1 MLFSTKYINHFFYP
15 KKIYVKIFI
24 NYKIIKNTVSG
35 VYFSLANVQQKSAY
49 PYITEFKKEPFKSF
63 IIVKQKDIGNFY
75 LSGYNDLI
83 KFYEFFN
90 NNLVNTSNL
99 TLENIFWFLLLK
111 KYLKNE
117 KKIKKNEIYDF
128 IKKCEIQKN
137 EKLGFKLSPNIQK
150 FPDVYSTFLALA
162 CLKNLGFLEEYLSSE
177 NIKLEIKN
185 FVLSHEKK
193 NTFMHCHDEQCDICK
208 KISPGRTLF
217 FVLEIFTIIGVDVRL
232 NRDQFRGFFDDSRK
246 KSYGLI
252 FKLLC
257 QKYLDLDSE
266 VKDKEIQYLH
276 QFQNESGGFSL
287 NHQGIINDTFW
298 IVYVLN
304 LYSWFLDYNPA
315 GIYSF
320 INNKLNEIL
329 NNQSN
334 WNAYKLHDV
343 SKLIILLSFVWKKFI
358 DEVERTLFKQIEKEK
373 FIDLNQLKTTFGLL
387 NDVEDVISYIN
398 LNYNFKLRI
407 LDNKIEFNNFL
418 RNLSQG
424 RQEFIKEFYDQ
435 INKNSIVS
443 LSALHKKYK
452 TLNYEP
458 LKLRENI
465 FPIIK
470 EMIERNFFKGN
481 IKAKKR
487 FLSKTKYL
495 FYLDYILQKIIVCD
509 TEINTERIIEEKE
522 KLEDIKNDIYNM
534 TLKLKK
540 IDLQI
545 KEEIESY
552 LLINEIDYS
561 KERLKFIIRDA
572 LMEAD
577 FLNENIENS
586 FNEILYYINLQAV
599 LRSEIAEWEQIYSIL
614 PKKLA
619 EVEAYLKGKIQEKE
633 ELRNL
638 NDILTNLKEKVV
650 IIEDD
655 LNKKF
660 DAFRKIFR
668 EVLEK
673 EYKNENFNL
682 MIKELDI
689 ITQNVRKY
697 DSLIYKISQQI
708 TSKERKVVKK
718 HKKVINNW
726 VKVKEKFENKF
737 NFYTDGFQFFNNKLK
752 EVEEIEEKVSVHIS
766 EIGEEARY
774 KINSNQFQE
783 AFTIIKKESDLLLSA
798 KINEIKDLHVIIK
811 NEIKQKQKLF
821 ILYKHLQEK
830 LDNLESYIIDLI
842 AKQVQS
848 LKNKVI
854 EERNRSKI
862 EDFDNFTTQ
871 EILKFKS
878 KLTEIRNYFNQS
890 DNLNIEIVIKQ
901 CDSLKSDFEKAN
913 KLHLKKLSDCQKEI
927 EDFNEKSKLTIIQWE
942 KFTIFFNN
950 EISVLKDDYIN
961 NIITNRIHAM
971 IIEKKTDHIDLVDL
985 KKELKLSC
993 KVLINRLKDIID
1005 ISKINAEL
1013 DEDDKSLLVFTDFY
1027 YSNKELRNYIDNNLL
1042 KLNRERIG
1050 KILALYDSSIRN
1062 RTLNTNM
1069 LELQN
1074 RIKDLQIFK
1083 EIIPKQFYD
1092 KLNELGI
1099 NKEREEFIA
1108 TKQYFES
1115 TLENDELA
1123 IKTIKTNLD
1132 HFNKMQNY
1140 IENKYNYLRI
1150 ELKEYFN
1157 KFIKKFEK
1165 LDSFFEVEEIQKN
1178 KEGYFK
1184 EKLNQS
1190 KDNIEEE
1197 IKKLSSKTT
1206 DSEKLIPEIRE
1217 FFVKRK
1223 NDFLNDYNN
1232 KIEKTNEQIELLKN
1246 ESFRGKLLTF
1256 INNKKIHLS
1265 QLLGNLERKV
1275 EDHIEIKEFKKI
1287 NIIIQKRAKSI
1298 ENEIKE
1304 INKTANDKI
1313 KEFNR
1318 QSKNF
1323 SQISKFILEDF
1334 DKFIN
1339 EYREILNEKVKS
1351 LERLILKAYIE
1362 MTIKAVAN
1370 EYLTIGFLNN
1380 ELKIKKQNI
1389 QDHLLYLISEEKLQG
1404 RYDPRWGIYFENP
1417 EVLNDIDETELE
1429 VIKNTNFKVYMALN
1443 RLKNF
1448 TSQYYTIIAFF
1459 TSIITLSYYLFLF
1472 SGGNPALL
1480 AFPIILTIF
1489 VLGYYLFK
1497 KRKEGKVK

>member
-1 MLFSTKYINHFFYP
+1 M
-15 KKIYVKIFI
+15 
-24 NYKIIKNTVSG
+24 
-35 VYFSLANVQQKSAY
+35 ANVQQKSAY
-49 PYITEFKKEPFKSF
+49 PYITEFKKEPFISF
-63 IIVKQKDIGNFY
+63 IFIKQKDIGNIY
-75 LSGYNDLI
+75 LSNYNELI
-83 KFYEFFN
+83 KFYEFFKD
-90 NNLVNTSNL
+90 NLLSASNL

-111 KYLKNE
+111 KYLKNK
-117 KKIKKNEIYDF
+117 KKIKKDAIFNF
-128 IKKCEIQKN
+128 IKKCEIHQN
-137 EKLGFKLSPNIQK
+137 ERLGFKLSSNIQK
-150 FPDVYSTFLALA
+150 IPDIYSTYLALA

-177 NIKLEIKN
+177 NIKSDIKN
-185 FVLSHEKK
+185 FILSHEKK
-193 NTFMHCHDEQCDICK
+193 NAFKHCHNEQCAICK
-208 KISPGRTLF
+208 KISPARTLF
-217 FVLEIFTIIGVDVRL
+217 FVLEIFTLIGIDVRL
-232 NRDQFRGFFDDSRK
+232 KRDQFMAFFNDNSK
-246 KSYGLI
+246 KGYGLI

-266 VKDKEIQYLH
+266 VKEKEVQYLY

-287 NHQGIINDTFW
+287 NHLGVINDTFW

-315 GIYSF
+315 GIFPF

-329 NNQSN
+329 MSQPN
-334 WNAYKLHDV
+334 WNAFKLNDV
-343 SKLIILLSFVWKKFI
+343 SKLIILLSFIWKKFI
-358 DEVERTLFKQIEKEK
+358 DSVERTLFKQIEKDK
-373 FIDLNQLKTTFGLL
+373 YIDLIQLKTTFGLF
-387 NDVEDVISYIN
+387 NDVEDILSYIN

-435 INKNSIVS
+435 INKNSVVS

-470 EMIERNFFKGN
+470 EMVRRNFFKGN
-481 IKAKKR
+481 IKAKKK
-487 FLSKTKYL
+487 FLSKTRFL
-495 FYLDYILQKIIVCD
+495 FYLDYMLKKIIVCD
-509 TEINTERIIEEKE
+509 SEINTERILDEKE
-522 KLEDIKNDIYNM
+522 KLTDIKNDIYNM

-552 LLINEIDYS
+552 LLINEFDYS
-561 KERLKFIIRDA
+561 KQRLKFIIRDA

-586 FNEILYYINLQAV
+586 FNEILYYINFQAV
-599 LRSEIAEWEQIYSIL
+599 LKSEIAEWEQIYSIL
-614 PKKLA
+614 PKKLG
-619 EVEAYLKGKIQEKE
+619 EIEAYLKGKIQEKE

-638 NDILTNLKEKVV
+638 SVVLDNLKEK
-650 IIEDD
+650 IIILEED

-660 DAFRKIFR
+660 DIFRNIFR

-673 EYKNENFNL
+673 EYSDKNFNL
-682 MIKELDI
+682 IIKELEI
-689 ITQNVRKY
+689 LTQKVRKY
-697 DSLIYKISQQI
+697 DSLIYKVSQQI
-708 TSKERKVVKK
+708 KSKERKIVKK

-726 VKVKEKFENKF
+726 IKVKEKFENEF
-737 NFYTDGFQFFNNKLK
+737 NFYTDGFQFFNKKLNEIKDIK
-752 EVEEIEEKVSVHIS
+752 ERVNTHIS
-766 EIGEEARY
+766 EIGENAKV
-774 KINSNQFQE
+774 KIDSNQFQE
-783 AFTIIKKESDLLLSA
+783 AFGFIKKESDLLLTE
-798 KINEIKDLHVIIK
+798 KINEIKDLHGIIK
-811 NEIKQKQKLF
+811 NEIKQNQKLF
-821 ILYKHLQEK
+821 ILYKHLHEK
-830 LDNLESYIIDLI
+830 LNDLESYIIDLI
-842 AKQVQS
+842 AKQVQT

-854 EERNRSKI
+854 EERNRTKI
-862 EDFDNFTTQ
+862 EVFDNLAKQ

-878 KLTEIRNYFNQS
+878 KLTEIRNYFNQI
-890 DNLNIEIVIKQ
+890 DDLKIEIVIKE
-901 CDSLKSDFEKAN
+901 CDSLNSDFEKAS
-913 KLHLKKLSDCQKEI
+913 KLYLKKLSECQKEI
-927 EDFNEKSKLTIIQWE
+927 EDFDEKSKLTIMQWE

-950 EISVLKDDYIN
+950 EILVLKEDFIN
-961 NIITNRIHAM
+961 NIIANKVSSM
-971 IIEKKTDHIDLVDL
+971 VIEKKTDCIDLLDL

-993 KVLINRLKDIID
+993 KVLINKLKDIID
-1005 ISKINAEL
+1005 ISKINAKL

-1092 KLNELGI
+1092 KLEELGI
-1099 NKEREEFIA
+1099 DKERKEFID
-1108 TKQYFES
+1108 TKKYFDF

-1123 IKTIKTNLD
+1123 IKSIKNNLD
-1132 HFNKMQNY
+1132 LFNNMQNY
-1140 IENKYNYLRI
+1140 IEKKYNSLRV
-1150 ELKEYFN
+1150 ELKEFLN
-1157 KFIKKFEK
+1157 KFQKESERT
-1165 LDSFFEVEEIQKN
+1165 DSFFEVEKKLKN
-1178 KEGYFK
+1178 RKEYFK

-1190 KDNIEEE
+1190 KGVIEEE
-1197 IKKLSSKTT
+1197 IKKLSNKTNE
-1206 DSEKLIPEIRE
+1206 SEKLIPEIRE

-1223 NDFLNDYNN
+1223 NTFLNEYNN
-1232 KIEKTNEQIELLKN
+1232 KIENVNEQFELLRN
-1246 ESFRGKLLTF
+1246 ESFREKLLVF

-1275 EDHIEIKEFKKI
+1275 EDNIEIKEFKKI
-1287 NIIIQKRAKSI
+1287 NVIIQNRAKNI
-1298 ENEIKE
+1298 EMEIKE
-1304 INKTANDKI
+1304 INRSAKDKI

-1334 DKFIN
+1334 DKFVN
-1339 EYREILNEKVKS
+1339 EYTEILNEKVKS
-1351 LERLILKAYIE
+1351 LERLFLKAYIE
-1362 MTIKAVAN
+1362 MAIKAVAN

-1389 QDHLLYLISEEKLQG
+1389 QDHLLYLISEGDLNGK
-1404 RYDPRWGIYFENP
+1404 YDPRFGIYYENP
-1417 EVLNDIDETELE
+1417 EVLSDLDEKELE

-1459 TSIITLSYYLFLF
+1459 TSIITIAYYLFLL
-1472 SGGNPALL
+1472 SGGNPAVL

-1489 VLGYYLFK
+1489 VVGYYLFK
-1497 KRKEGKVK
+1497 KRKEEKVK